1 VAQISPKRPINDML
15 IERVVEYLHTRDSTL
30 FPFMSV
36 MDDQQKNAF
45 VRDLREALGEVNDS
59 GSARKTS
66 ATGFM
71 ASDERLRR
79 VIAEWQQANGTWPE
93 GSFPEDPVTSLGS
106 STPEDSPGPR
116 VYAKK
121 LLRD

>member
-1 VAQISPKRPINDML
+1 MAQISPKRPINDML

-36 MDDQQKNAF
+36 MNDRQKTAF
-45 VRDLREALGEVNDS
+45 ARDLREALGEVNDS

-79 VIAEWQQANGTWPE
+79 VIAEWQQSDGTWPE
-93 GSFPEDPVTSLGS
+93 GSFPEDPITSLGS

-121 LLRD
+121 LLQD